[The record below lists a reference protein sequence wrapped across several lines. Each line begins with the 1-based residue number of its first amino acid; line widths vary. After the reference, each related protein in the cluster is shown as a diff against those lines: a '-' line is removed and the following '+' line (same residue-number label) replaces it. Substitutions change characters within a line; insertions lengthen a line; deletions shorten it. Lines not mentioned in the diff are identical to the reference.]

1 MIDGNNCIFAFLRQ
15 MGIYAGRAPSST
27 YTYTCNIIMQKTINK
42 ISSARSNSHD
52 LSDEKLIPKFE
63 IIEIAFMK

>member
-1 MIDGNNCIFAFLRQ
+1 MLVGHPPLLTHIH
-15 MGIYAGRAPSST
+15 
-27 YTYTCNIIMQKTINK
+27 NIIMQKTINN
-42 ISSARSNSHD
+42 ISLARSNSHD